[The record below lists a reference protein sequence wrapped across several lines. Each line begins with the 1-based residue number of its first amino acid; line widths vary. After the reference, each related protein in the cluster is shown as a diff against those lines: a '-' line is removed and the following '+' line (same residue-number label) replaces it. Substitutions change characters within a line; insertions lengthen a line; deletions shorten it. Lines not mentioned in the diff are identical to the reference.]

1 MQSRFED
8 MQLLLFMKVTK
19 PNTYHAQ
26 LLLLRSLSSSRWDI
40 HQFMSLQ
47 LILCS
52 LLPAGT
58 QRANARAPAPYKRD
72 FEAKLRNFYRKLETK
87 GYGQGPGKLKYVE
100 ATHEAGFLFG
110 QLALPC
116 TSASFSSHWKECRC
130 YGYPGISG
138 NTKPV
143 IKDLMPACDSQQRIQ
158 QVLSTSV
165 LPPTM
170 FLYRQYYQYG
180 AKQSFGKRPAEQ
192 EASEFFHYSNCYD
205 INSYIF
211 LSLFPLKKI

>member
-8 MQLLLFMKVTK
+8 VQLLLFIKVTK
-19 PNTYHAQ
+19 PNTYHTY

-40 HQFMSLQ
+40 HQSMSL
-47 LILCS
+47 LVILCL

-100 ATHEAGFLFG
+100 ASHGTGSLFR

-116 TSASFSSHWKECRC
+116 TSTSFFPLEGMQMLWSPRPFWEYKTCH
-130 YGYPGISG
+130 
-138 NTKPV
+138 
-143 IKDLMPACDSQQRIQ
+143 
-158 QVLSTSV
+158 
-165 LPPTM
+165 
-170 FLYRQYYQYG
+170 
-180 AKQSFGKRPAEQ
+180 KRPS
-192 EASEFFHYSNCYD
+192 ASM
-205 INSYIF
+205 
-211 LSLFPLKKI
+211 